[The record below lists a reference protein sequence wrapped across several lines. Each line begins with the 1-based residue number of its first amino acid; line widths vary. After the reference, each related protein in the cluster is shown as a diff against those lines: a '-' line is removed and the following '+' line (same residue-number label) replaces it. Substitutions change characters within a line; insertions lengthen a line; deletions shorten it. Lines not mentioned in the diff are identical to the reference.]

1 MGKKTVLHSP
11 RKFWFCLEQKIF
23 CPCRW
28 HGHLCSYH
36 ETSSFVINLTILQHC
51 WSLEH
56 ICSTFE
62 HFKIVWDF
70 ITFSVNS
77 VINWTICVQVTFS
90 VNNCHKSE
98 HFCEKSNDYCC
109 TSFKF
114 TLHLHSQGRSQ
125 SGKTHM
131 FDNLEFQL
139 RKNIIHIHKTKK
151 IEESLGKSILFF
163 LFLYTSYI
171 KLIINYLCIGIN
183 LFKRR
188 FQVEKHLLASKI
200 VNELFLDLVAATSGL
215 WRPLI
220 AVVEPNESAKFDE
233 KTALTLWG
241 CDFLCNTIC
250 RRR

>member
-1 MGKKTVLHSP
+1 
-11 RKFWFCLEQKIF
+11 
-23 CPCRW
+23 
-28 HGHLCSYH
+28 
-36 ETSSFVINLTILQHC
+36 
-51 WSLEH
+51 
-56 ICSTFE
+56 
-62 HFKIVWDF
+62 
-70 ITFSVNS
+70 
-77 VINWTICVQVTFS
+77 
-90 VNNCHKSE
+90 
-98 HFCEKSNDYCC
+98 
-109 TSFKF
+109 
-114 TLHLHSQGRSQ
+114 
-125 SGKTHM
+125 M